1 MLSNLLSSVVS
12 QGCYDYLELSFLFWS
27 GALTLQDVA
36 RLKDPMWVRE
46 RLLAVSDWEAIIR
59 ETAGSRPW
67 ALLLADR
74 RGSQGS

>member
-1 MLSNLLSSVVS
+1 MIISNCPFRFDPELLH
-12 QGCYDYLELSFLFWS
+12 
-27 GALTLQDVA
+27 LQDVA

-74 RGSQGS
+74 RASQGS